1 MFLMGLPEEVVYF
14 MCGALERTRASPT
27 CCSRALTCFSTES
40 QGPAVCRLPGR
51 NGSTPHVSAAEHEG
65 HPGPAVVLRCRRR
78 LHSQLAGRQCAGQ
91 GVVGLTPYLNS
102 LGTQRAHRP
111 DTTCTETQ
119 MEAKMCW
126 CGGRVMV
133 SLALVEGCA

>member
-51 NGSTPHVSAAEHEG
+51 NGSTPHV
-65 HPGPAVVLRCRRR
+65 GPL
-78 LHSQLAGRQCAGQ
+78 
-91 GVVGLTPYLNS
+91 LNTR
-102 LGTQRAHRP
+102 GTQAQP
-111 DTTCTETQ
+111 WSYAAAAGYT
-119 MEAKMCW
+119 
-126 CGGRVMV
+126 V
-133 SLALVEGCA
+133 SWQVGSAPGKGL